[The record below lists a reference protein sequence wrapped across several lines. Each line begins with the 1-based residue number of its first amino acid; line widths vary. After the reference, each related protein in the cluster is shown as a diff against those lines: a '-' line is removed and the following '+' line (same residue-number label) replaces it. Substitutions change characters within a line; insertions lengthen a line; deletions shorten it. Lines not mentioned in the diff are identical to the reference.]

1 MKGIKVK
8 PEKQEQIL
16 ARIKASECLVCGT
29 PGKLR
34 RGQCASCYC
43 RFRRRL
49 AGRSKTQRVTF
60 ERRAI
65 REGLILDVQ
74 QVRAIRDDDPFAGL

>member
-1 MKGIKVK
+1 
-8 PEKQEQIL
+8 
-16 ARIKASECLVCGT
+16 
-29 PGKLR
+29 
-34 RGQCASCYC
+34 
-43 RFRRRL
+43 
-49 AGRSKTQRVTF
+49 VTF

>member
-1 MKGIKVK
+1 MKGIKDK

-29 PGKLR
+29 PGMLR
-34 RGQCASCYC
+34 RGLCACCYC
-43 RFRRRL
+43 WFRRRL

-74 QVRAIRDDDPFAGL
+74 QVRAIRDDDSFAGL